1 MLDKGKHF
9 LLLTVSTLIMAIG
22 TYFFKFTNN
31 FTFGG
36 ITGLAVLI
44 AKTGLMTAGDFNFV
58 ASMTLLVIGMIVL
71 GKKFAAKTAYC
82 SILLSVTLSFLERV
96 CPMKAPLT
104 DQPMLEL
111 CFAIALPALGSAI
124 LFNIGSSSGGTD
136 IIAMILKKSGM
147 GKKGFVV
154 FIFILPMWMNFLLR
168 TMAWQVLLEKNGII
182 NGFLAAIG
190 LPQLTI
196 INTAA
201 AVVLGMV
208 YDYLPFMVLPIYN
221 AIVKIDNHLIEAAY
235 DLGAEKR
242 TVLAKIIIPLS
253 VPGIVSGVTMVF
265 VPSLTTFAISNM
277 LGGGKVNLI
286 GNIIEQEFTASSNWN
301 LGSGLSL
308 VMMIF
313 IVISMALI
321 EKFDRNG
328 EGNMI

>member
-96 CPMKAPLT
+96 C
-104 DQPMLEL
+104 QPMLEL

-136 IIAMILKKSGM
+136 IIAMILKKYSSFNIGPALMLSDLLITIAGFFIFDIKTGLYSLLGLTIRSFMVDTFIENFNLSKYFNVVCDDPEPICDFIVHELNRSASVFHATGAYSGQDKAIVLTALNRTQAVRLRNFIKITDPKAFILISNTSEII
-147 GKKGFVV
+147 GKGFHS
-154 FIFILPMWMNFLLR
+154 I
-168 TMAWQVLLEKNGII
+168 
-182 NGFLAAIG
+182 
-190 LPQLTI
+190 
-196 INTAA
+196 
-201 AVVLGMV
+201 
-208 YDYLPFMVLPIYN
+208 
-221 AIVKIDNHLIEAAY
+221 
-235 DLGAEKR
+235 
-242 TVLAKIIIPLS
+242 
-253 VPGIVSGVTMVF
+253 
-265 VPSLTTFAISNM
+265 
-277 LGGGKVNLI
+277 
-286 GNIIEQEFTASSNWN
+286 
-301 LGSGLSL
+301 
-308 VMMIF
+308 
-313 IVISMALI
+313 
-321 EKFDRNG
+321 
-328 EGNMI
+328 

>member
-58 ASMTLLVIGMIVL
+58 ASMTLLLIGMIVL

-136 IIAMILKKSGM
+136 IIAMILKKYSSFNIGPALM
-147 GKKGFVV
+147 LSDLLITIAGF
-154 FIFILPMWMNFLLR
+154 FIFDIKTGLYSLL
-168 TMAWQVLLEKNGII
+168 G
-182 NGFLAAIG
+182 
-190 LPQLTI
+190 LTI
-196 INTAA
+196 RSFMVDTFIENFNLSKYFNVVCDDPEPICAFIVHELNRSASVFHATGAYSGQDKAIVLTALNRTQAVRLRNFIKMTDPKAFILISNTSEII
-201 AVVLGMV
+201 GKR
-208 YDYLPFMVLPIYN
+208 LPFC
-221 AIVKIDNHLIEAAY
+221 
-235 DLGAEKR
+235 LGWTAFS
-242 TVLAKIIIPLS
+242 LLS
-253 VPGIVSGVTMVF
+253 SGT
-265 VPSLTTFAISNM
+265 
-277 LGGGKVNLI
+277 
-286 GNIIEQEFTASSNWN
+286 
-301 LGSGLSL
+301 
-308 VMMIF
+308 
-313 IVISMALI
+313 
-321 EKFDRNG
+321 
-328 EGNMI
+328 